1 MAKNFY
7 FDESTG
13 CHDAGCFKD
22 EITYDV
28 EMEQIVA
35 LMSISTD
42 CQQTIHHNCS
52 GWFRNFLRIF
62 QITGIFLITFSK

>member
-1 MAKNFY
+1 MKIVHLL
-7 FDESTG
+7 ESTG

-22 EITYDV
+22 EITYEA
-28 EMEQIVA
+28 EMEQIIA

-52 GWFRNFLRIF
+52 GLV
-62 QITGIFLITFSK
+62 

>member
-1 MAKNFY
+1 MNLW
-7 FDESTG
+7 STG

-28 EMEQIVA
+28 AMDQIGA

-52 GWFRNFLRIF
+52 GRFYEKLLSFFQETIGLLR
-62 QITGIFLITFSK
+62 